1 MKKGLIHIYTGEGKG
16 KTTASIGLAIRAAGQ
31 GLTVLLVQFF
41 KSDKDSSGELNI
53 IRERIPEIEMIR
65 MNERHPL
72 FKKEERPGKIKD
84 SVEETFREAVDKAL
98 HGDYDL
104 LVMDEIHSA
113 VAGNWLAVEEVI
125 GFLKHKPEKLEVV
138 MTGRK
143 AHDRLVEM
151 ADYVTE
157 MNMQKHPYEKGVT
170 ARKGIE
176 YEKTGVRGQGSEVS
190 ILSKPKTQNSKL
202 KTYFRYRRGPF
213 WKERLCLESCELH
226 GQEKVLPGN
235 SAGP

>member
-1 MKKGLIHIYTGEGKG
+1 MDICLLTPNLSIGWGFFILRGLSQIFGEKMKKGLIHIYTGEGKG

-31 GLTVLLVQFF
+31 GLNVLLVQFF

-72 FKKEERPGKIKD
+72 FKKEESPGKIKD

-104 LVMDEIHSA
+104 LIMDEIHSA
-113 VAGNWLAVEEVI
+113 VAGNWLSVDEVI

-143 AHDRLVEM
+143 AHERLIEM

-157 MNMQKHPYEKGVT
+157 MNMQRHPYEKGVT

-176 YEKTGVRGQGSEVS
+176 Y
-190 ILSKPKTQNSKL
+190 
-202 KTYFRYRRGPF
+202 
-213 WKERLCLESCELH
+213 
-226 GQEKVLPGN
+226 
-235 SAGP
+235 

>member
-31 GLTVLLVQFF
+31 GLNVLLVQFF

-143 AHDRLVEM
+143 AHDRLFEM

-176 YEKTGVRGQGSEVS
+176 Y
-190 ILSKPKTQNSKL
+190 
-202 KTYFRYRRGPF
+202 
-213 WKERLCLESCELH
+213 
-226 GQEKVLPGN
+226 
-235 SAGP
+235 